1 MSAAA
6 SRRSSISVLLPT
18 VSENEALFAPLK
30 AAAPGPPFDV
40 VAYYSTLLAGDD
52 VRAPPPSR
60 GHQKLTSHLQSIA
73 MPIAAVEALAE
84 LISRSSSTTTTE
96 LFADL
101 QSASSDLA
109 AASFNPISLTCGTS
123 LFLRFLTLQRPPPEM
138 SFREF
143 KGELVGRAREFV
155 KGSGKC
161 REAIAENMA
170 DFIRDGSVS
179 WSGWR
184 SV

>member
-1 MSAAA
+1 
-6 SRRSSISVLLPT
+6 
-18 VSENEALFAPLK
+18 
-30 AAAPGPPFDV
+30 
-40 VAYYSTLLAGDD
+40 
-52 VRAPPPSR
+52 
-60 GHQKLTSHLQSIA
+60 

-84 LISRSSSTTTTE
+84 LIQRSSSTTTTE

-109 AASFNPISLTCGTS
+109 AASFNPISLSCGTS

-138 SFREF
+138 SFQEF
-143 KGELVGRAREFV
+143 KEELVGRAREFV

-161 REAIAENMA
+161 REVIAENMA

-179 WSGWR
+179 GLTWR
-184 SV
+184 GARARS